1 MKKEKFE
8 KAQKLF
14 NDLENVQKQKY
25 LIDDFISRL
34 HEMKSFHERIS
45 SKISFFDFTQVINRG
60 SYMYIDWQEHIVKAM
75 CKAAEEEASKHYDD
89 IKKMAEAFE
98 KELEAL

>member
-1 MKKEKFE
+1 MKREEFE
-8 KAQKLF
+8 KARKLF
-14 NDLENVQKQKY
+14 NELESVQKQKY
-25 LIDDFISRL
+25 VIDDLISRL

-45 SKISFFDFTQVINRG
+45 SQISFHDFTQVINRG
-60 SYMYIDWQEHIVKAM
+60 SDMYIDWQEHIVEAM